1 MINIPKFFY
10 ESAVHLMSNLG
21 AYEERTNK
29 YMGALQEKPHLIVPT
44 INDKLSKGK
53 LWSWRVF
60 INVVA
65 YDAIW

>member
-29 YMGALQEKPHLIVPT
+29 YMGALQENHT
-44 INDKLSKGK
+44 S
-53 LWSWRVF
+53 
-60 INVVA
+60 
-65 YDAIW
+65 